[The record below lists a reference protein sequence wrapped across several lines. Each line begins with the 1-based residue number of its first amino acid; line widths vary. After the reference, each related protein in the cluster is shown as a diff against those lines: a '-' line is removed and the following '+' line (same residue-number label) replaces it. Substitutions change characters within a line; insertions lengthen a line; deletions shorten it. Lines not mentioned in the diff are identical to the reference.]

1 MPLGVVNIF
10 PVRFVRDRL
19 SAAREGVHV
28 ALSVADNGAA
38 SLAPLA
44 LAAHTVP
51 FAVESMRVAADHAEA
66 AVCEI
71 SLVESW
77 RGDGQQA
84 EGR

>member
-1 MPLGVVNIF
+1 MPLGIVNIF
-10 PVRFVRDRL
+10 PVSFVRDRL
-19 SAAREGVHV
+19 AAACEGVHA

-71 SLVESW
+71 PLVESW
-77 RGDGQQA
+77 RGGGQQT
-84 EGR
+84 EDR